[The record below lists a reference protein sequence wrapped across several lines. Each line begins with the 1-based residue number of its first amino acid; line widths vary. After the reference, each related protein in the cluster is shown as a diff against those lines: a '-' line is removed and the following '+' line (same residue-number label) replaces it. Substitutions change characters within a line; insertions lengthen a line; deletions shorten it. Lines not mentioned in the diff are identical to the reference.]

1 MPTIDV
7 QGTKF
12 TFSIL
17 QQRLFSKGFWAKT
30 GIAIKNEYVTYLH
43 TGEDISREEIENW
56 MFAMFRLL
64 AGAYGKE
71 YSLSFEKAG
80 LAVDLY
86 PPTEAGREL
95 LRQERREKD
104 CVMVV
109 RLLMHRA
116 KDKQMLGGVYS
127 LLLHRPEIEEFANA
141 LQEEFNA
148 AFAKF
153 GQGEGKYLFVGVS
166 PLGYKGCN
174 YWYLDPTGTAR
185 AGDYVWVRMGRHNTE
200 QIVFVDSIKYCTE
213 DTAPYAP
220 ERVKQVL
227 RKATKAELSE

>member
-17 QQRLFSKGFWAKT
+17 PQKFFSKGFWAKT

-43 TGEDISREEIENW
+43 TGEEISREEIENW

-64 AGAYGKE
+64 AGAYSKE

-86 PPTEAGREL
+86 PPTETGREL

-109 RLLMHRA
+109 RLLMRGS
-116 KDKQMLGGVYS
+116 KGKQLLGGVYS
-127 LLLHRPEIEEFANA
+127 LMLHRSDIEAFANG
-141 LQEEFNA
+141 LQEEFNT

-153 GQGEGKYLFVGVS
+153 GQGKGKYLFVGVS

-174 YWYLDPTGTAR
+174 YWYLDPTGTAK
-185 AGDYVWVRMGRHNTE
+185 AGDFVCVRMGRHNTE
-200 QIVFVDSIKYCTE
+200 QIVFVDSIKYCNE
-213 DTAPYAP
+213 DTAPYDP
-220 ERVKQVL
+220 QRVKQVL
-227 RKATKAELSE
+227 RKATERELE